1 MYLAAGLSILISV
14 ASWRLMHDQRGHA
27 INHGALASRMAK
39 ELGLKELFG
48 GTIAPSDAVPAATN
62 GEEIWTAVDHAI
74 YAAWGGLMLAFGVAN
89 TAIIIS
95 TALGLK
101 WF

>member
-1 MYLAAGLSILISV
+1 
-14 ASWRLMHDQRGHA
+14 MHDQRGHA